1 MSAKVF
7 IDTNILLYAR
17 DSSEP
22 VKQPIAEAVLRRLWA
37 DRNGRLSVQVL
48 NEYYV
53 NVTRKLDPGL
63 TEQEAWAD
71 VEALNAWQPL
81 SIDFALLAD
90 AQGVQQR
97 WKLSW
102 WDSLIVAAAGILD
115 CEQILSEDLS
125 HDQDYHGI
133 QVIDPFAA

>member
-7 IDTNILLYAR
+7 VDTNILLYAR

-22 VKQPIAEAVLRRLWA
+22 VKQPIAEAVLRQLWA
-37 DRNGRLSVQVL
+37 ERNGRVSVQVL

-53 NVTRKLDPGL
+53 IATRKLDPGL
-63 TEQEAWAD
+63 TEQEAWDD
-71 VEALNAWQPL
+71 VESLNAWQPL
-81 SIDFALLAD
+81 PIDFALLVG

-102 WDSLIVAAAGILD
+102 WDSLILAAASALG

-125 HDQDYHGI
+125 NKKDYHGI
-133 QVIDPFAA
+133 QVIDPFAS